1 MLKDSIYETTANAL
15 KMSTFGA
22 IDITGWFKNGNAEK
36 VQKAIDKLSD
46 RNKDLQQSLE
56 DLNDTIKNTSGAK
69 SVEAYK
75 DSYSLQEEQNDNY
88 KKIAQAQASY
98 HGGHHSWDYY
108 WNGFTEAQTEWIKKH
123 VKENFNGDIWSLTPE
138 EMKKLRGNVDIW
150 DYIKNTGKGGYG
162 ERLTGKLD
170 DYINQAGKLEE
181 LTDAINESLTQ
192 VSFSSMRNDFIS
204 NLMDMSKS
212 AKDFSNDFAT
222 MMQKSMLQYSLSDIL
237 DTDLKGLYEK
247 WGAKMQEGTMSKD
260 DIDELKKE
268 YDALVEKGMEVRD
281 NISQITGYK
290 DAQSEQT
297 ATGKAIEAITV
308 DQASSLIG
316 IGYAVQIA
324 VEQGND
330 TRAAIAVDVSAMR
343 ETSQNIADNI
353 SEMRDI
359 QYQGLE
365 QLQAINKNTNNLFQ
379 IKDDMSELK
388 KIAKDFWR

>member
-1 MLKDSIYETTANAL
+1 MDALGNNPSDFINQLFDKIIGAIDGILTQLASGELIKTLFENIFKLIGTLLKDSIYETTANAL

-192 VSFSSMRNDFIS
+192 VSFSSMRNDF
-204 NLMDMSKS
+204 K
-212 AKDFSNDFAT
+212 
-222 MMQKSMLQYSLSDIL
+222 
-237 DTDLKGLYEK
+237 
-247 WGAKMQEGTMSKD
+247 
-260 DIDELKKE
+260 
-268 YDALVEKGMEVRD
+268 
-281 NISQITGYK
+281 
-290 DAQSEQT
+290 
-297 ATGKAIEAITV
+297 
-308 DQASSLIG
+308 IG
-316 IGYAVQIA
+316 
-324 VEQGND
+324 
-330 TRAAIAVDVSAMR
+330 RAHV
-343 ETSQNIADNI
+343 
-353 SEMRDI
+353 
-359 QYQGLE
+359 
-365 QLQAINKNTNNLFQ
+365 
-379 IKDDMSELK
+379 
-388 KIAKDFWR
+388 